1 MVIRLRENLNWW
13 ANKNNF
19 TCIISIDVDLLY
31 CYTYNLHLI
40 MLLCNNW
47 YFCRIT
53 RQKKMFEFWLVLRCR
68 ACYGALNAYQVGLC
82 KWNWIYVIDF
92 KFGQWPGKSAKSS
105 GVWTSPDTPLLRH
118 SSPPFC
124 FNFSEKFASS
134 FRAVTSVPFPSHR
147 WLPLPPWL
155 VYTW

>member
-53 RQKKMFEFWLVLRCR
+53 RQKKCLNFDLYWDVEPVTVLWMRTKLVCANEIEFMLSTSNLVSGPGNRLSPR
-68 ACYGALNAYQVGLC
+68 AFGPLQTPSFYG
-82 KWNWIYVIDF
+82 
-92 KFGQWPGKSAKSS
+92 
-105 GVWTSPDTPLLRH
+105 TPPL
-118 SSPPFC
+118 P
-124 FNFSEKFASS
+124 FASIFPKS
-134 FRAVTSVPFPSHR
+134 LPAVSEQSHPS
-147 WLPLPPWL
+147 LSPLIDDFHFHL
-155 VYTW
+155 D